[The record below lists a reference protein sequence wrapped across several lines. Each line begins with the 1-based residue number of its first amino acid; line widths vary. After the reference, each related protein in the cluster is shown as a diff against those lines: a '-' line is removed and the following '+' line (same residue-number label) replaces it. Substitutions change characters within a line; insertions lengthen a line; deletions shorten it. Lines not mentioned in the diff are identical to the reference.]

1 MNRRVTAGILRDR
14 DRKCLDRNYKRVG
27 SADEGSRNAIA
38 YKSEGGAHESC
49 YGLHEIDGERRH
61 HLTSE
66 PLPFQPL
73 QNRDA
78 KQRIAFRHR
87 VRAQQR
93 VEPRVGVRDGTFRHW
108 FLRV

>member
-1 MNRRVTAGILRDR
+1 MNRCITAGILRDR
-14 DRKCLDRNYKRVG
+14 DRKCLDRNYKQAE

-38 YKSEGGAHESC
+38 YKGEGGAHEPSD
-49 YGLHEIDGERRH
+49 GGQEIDGERRH
-61 HLTSE
+61 ELTSE
-66 PLPFQPL
+66 SLPFQPL

-93 VEPRVGVRDGTFRHW
+93 LEPRVGVRHATFRH
-108 FLRV
+108 